1 MSDLEAAD
9 LSWRDGQMPES
20 NRFGDIYFNPGDG
33 LSETRYVFL
42 EGIGAPD
49 CWRDAADFSIGE
61 TGFGTGL
68 NFLACWQAWERTAP
82 AGSRL
87 HYVSVEGYPL
97 SKADLEKALSAWPE
111 LASEAEALIAAYPSL
126 HPGFHR
132 LNLANGRVRLTLLF
146 GEVTE
151 MLDQV
156 SGQVDAWFLD
166 GFAPSKNPDMW
177 RMEVYQQL
185 ARLSR
190 SGTRLATFTAA
201 GHVRRGLAEV
211 GFEMQKASGFGHK
224 RECLRGTFQGR
235 QEYWNGKPWYH
246 APDALPLGSSVAV
259 IGGGVAGISLASAL
273 KSAGY
278 LPIVYETAPQLAGV
292 GSGNYTG
299 LLQPRL
305 TAADS
310 LEGRFNAASFLF
322 AARHYDQLDSKA
334 DIWHPAR
341 GVMQLAY
348 RDADLQRFERLVSEA
363 RLPSDQMILL
373 TEPDA
378 SERAGI
384 EINKQALWFPR
395 AGALRP
401 RDLVPLL
408 ASELDVRLGVDIT
421 TLSREGDCWL
431 LEDVQGQLVGEADV
445 VILAAG
451 VHSAALTGLADFPLN
466 ANRGQV
472 VHLRASEKSR
482 DLRVGLSAGGYVCP
496 PVQLDGQLCHVSG
509 ASYANITG
517 ETEDDTW
524 RDLNQGDEAENLG
537 RLEVISPDLKGL
549 KPHEGNAGRA
559 GLRATVADHMPVAG
573 PLPDPIWFDGEYE
586 DLHHGKPVS
595 RYQKA
600 RYQPGLFCLTGL
612 ASRGLQTAPYLA
624 ESIVDQL
631 KSVPNLLLRDHLEA
645 IHPGRFQIRRLQR
658 RKANS

>member
-49 CWRDAADFSIGE
+49 CWRDAKDFTVGE

-68 NFLACWQAWERTAP
+68 NFLACWQAWEKNAP

-97 SKADLEKALSAWPE
+97 SKADLDKALSAWPE
-111 LASEAEALIAAYPSL
+111 LASEAEELIAAYPSL

-132 LNLANGRVRLTLLF
+132 LNLASGRVRLTLLF

-190 SGTRLATFTAA
+190 SGARLATFTAA
-201 GHVRRGLAEV
+201 GHVRRGLNEV
-211 GFEMQKASGFGHK
+211 GFEMQKAPGFGHK
-224 RECLRGTFQGR
+224 RECLRGNFQGR
-235 QEYWNGKPWYH
+235 PEFWNGKPWYH
-246 APDALPLGSSVAV
+246 APDPLPLESSVAV
-259 IGGGVAGISLASAL
+259 IGGGVAGISLANAL
-273 KSAGY
+273 KRAGY

-299 LLQPRL
+299 LMQPRL

-310 LEGRFNAASFLF
+310 LEGRFNAASFLN
-322 AARHYDQLDSKA
+322 AARHYDQMGETE

-363 RLPSDQMILL
+363 RLPADQMILL
-373 TEPDA
+373 TESEA

-384 EINKQALWFPR
+384 VIKTPALFFPK

-408 ASELDVRLGVDIT
+408 AKDLDVRLGADIVK
-421 TLSREGDCWL
+421 LSREGNTWQL
-431 LEDVQGQLVGEADV
+431 KGALGKLVGEADL
-445 VILAAG
+445 VILTAG
-451 VHSAALTGLADFPLN
+451 VQTADLSGLMDFPLN

-472 VHLRASEKSR
+472 VHLQASERSEK
-482 DLRVGLSAGGYVCP
+482 LRVGLSAGGYICP

-517 ETEDDTW
+517 ETENEAW
-524 RDLNQGDEAENLG
+524 RDLSQEDELENLE
-537 RLEVISPDLKGL
+537 RLEVISPDLKDL

-573 PLPDPIWFDGEYE
+573 PLPDSIWFDGEYE

-595 RYQKA
+595 KYQKA

-631 KSVPNLLLRDHLEA
+631 KSVPNILPRDHLEA